1 MAVFK
6 KILVPV
12 DGSKHAGM
20 ALAQA
25 VCLAELCGAALVLLY
40 VVDLNQKIS
49 SFEQVSTGG
58 YIPVEIKNEGEKLL
72 ADLRGK
78 IPQTVCVQSVVAVGQ
93 PPDTIVETC
102 LQGKYDL
109 IVMGSRGLGKLER
122 VFLGSVRQYVLT
134 HAPCPVMIIR

>member
-49 SFEQVSTGG
+49 
-58 YIPVEIKNEGEKLL
+58 
-72 ADLRGK
+72 
-78 IPQTVCVQSVVAVGQ
+78 
-93 PPDTIVETC
+93 
-102 LQGKYDL
+102 
-109 IVMGSRGLGKLER
+109 
-122 VFLGSVRQYVLT
+122 
-134 HAPCPVMIIR
+134 